1 MNRTV
6 LLRVVGEGALIVVSI
21 LLALS
26 ADAWLDSRNQATQ
39 MRGHMAVL
47 ARDFNTMSERVDASH
62 SAAQRGVDSGRQ
74 LSTVMQKGSEMDPGL
89 ARELFWYLVFYEVFT
104 PSIAAYEALVSS
116 GQLEYLDNDGLKL
129 ELADFFGSF
138 EDVRASERLLLDT
151 QVSVFESASFSQLV
165 GWHRMGQGGVPV
177 YGDMPSDL
185 WSDSNELMNA
195 VGILTVRQAD
205 VLEDYE
211 YLKARIRTIAAAI
224 ASEMANAH
232 R

>member
-47 ARDFNTMSERVDASH
+47 VRDFNTMSERVDASH

-74 LSTVMQKGSEMDPGL
+74 LSTVMQKGSEIDPGL

-116 GQLEYLDNDGLKL
+116 G
-129 ELADFFGSF
+129 
-138 EDVRASERLLLDT
+138 
-151 QVSVFESASFSQLV
+151 
-165 GWHRMGQGGVPV
+165 
-177 YGDMPSDL
+177 
-185 WSDSNELMNA
+185 
-195 VGILTVRQAD
+195 
-205 VLEDYE
+205 
-211 YLKARIRTIAAAI
+211 
-224 ASEMANAH
+224 
-232 R
+232 